1 MGRERPRP
9 FKSLIGV
16 GEGGE
21 IGVQAQE
28 EALTQHCGRIL
39 LRRKCHMEEARRFFF
54 PPSLSHKKYQH
65 LCWPIAFAG

>member
-9 FKSLIGV
+9 FKSLIEA

-28 EALTQHCGRIL
+28 EGTDLAGICCEEIDLGKRQEAFFLPQVFLI
-39 LRRKCHMEEARRFFF
+39 KCINTCVG
-54 PPSLSHKKYQH
+54 Q
-65 LCWPIAFAG
+65 

>member
-28 EALTQHCGRIL
+28 DGADLALWQDSVVKKMTHGRGKKL
-39 LRRKCHMEEARRFFF
+39 FF
-54 PPSLSHKKYQH
+54 PQGFLIKSINTCVGQ
-65 LCWPIAFAG
+65 

>member
-9 FKSLIGV
+9 FKSLIEV
-16 GEGGE
+16 EEGGE

-28 EALTQHCGRIL
+28 EALTRQRGRIL

-54 PPSLSHKKYQH
+54 PQGFLIKSINTCVGQ
-65 LCWPIAFAG
+65 

>member
-28 EALTQHCGRIL
+28 ECTDLALWQGSVLKKMTLGRGKKL
-39 LRRKCHMEEARRFFF
+39 FF
-54 PPSLSHKKYQH
+54 LK
-65 LCWPIAFAG
+65 AFS

>member
-28 EALTQHCGRIL
+28 EGTDLALWQDSVLKKMTYGRGKKL
-39 LRRKCHMEEARRFFF
+39 FF
-54 PPSLSHKKYQH
+54 PQGFLIKSINTCFGQ
-65 LCWPIAFAG
+65 